1 MERTSA
7 SGRAFIDFLY
17 PYLSSFFYASSLS
30 SPAQQSPTLQS
41 CDSGRNDMC
50 PNHSPSD
57 PHCLALSHLF
67 LSSRAFGQ
75 RLPAQRRYM
84 LTPLYST
91 PITDTPEIAITIQN
105 LDTAERRPRMYI
117 GLSSYSLTRGI
128 SLIVLNQ
135 KFPVHC
141 CVPFSR
147 RPLWW
152 NHYPPSRPMSHV
164 FALLEPLPPL
174 CLFRPNPLPLS
185 YLGDTFTLAAHS
197 LATADVG

>member
-7 SGRAFIDFLY
+7 SGRAFIDFHY
-17 PYLSSFFYASSLS
+17 PYLSSFYASSLS

-41 CDSGRNDMC
+41 CDSGRSDMC

-84 LTPLYST
+84 LTPSLYST

-117 GLSSYSLTRGI
+117 GLSSYSLTRGVSSRSSYSI
-128 SLIVLNQ
+128 RSSPFTAV
-135 KFPVHC
+135 FP
-141 CVPFSR
+141 S
-147 RPLWW
+147 
-152 NHYPPSRPMSHV
+152 
-164 FALLEPLPPL
+164 
-174 CLFRPNPLPLS
+174 
-185 YLGDTFTLAAHS
+185 LGDRFGGTTIRRLDRCLTFS
-197 LATADVG
+197 LFSSLCPLFVSFGPTPPFLLGRHFHPRST